1 MTSLTGFNP
10 TSYAE
15 AFTTLHH
22 TAAIVNAQHEQA
34 YTSVLSQFID
44 DHMDIVTLLANGVKE
59 SRKSIRDPSVLD
71 RFLDRTIRSRIGIRL
86 LIEQQLSLHLARP
99 GFVGVICKRLEP
111 TEMIRKVE
119 VIARRMCIDRYCQLH
134 HTTHTLL

>member
-1 MTSLTGFNP
+1 MSLQNSIPLLVTSLTGFNP

-44 DHMDIVTLLANGVKE
+44 DHMDIVTLLAG
-59 SRKSIRDPSVLD
+59 RKSKQPPLGNQESAQ
-71 RFLDRTIRSRIGIRL
+71 G
-86 LIEQQLSLHLARP
+86 H
-99 GFVGVICKRLEP
+99 
-111 TEMIRKVE
+111 
-119 VIARRMCIDRYCQLH
+119 
-134 HTTHTLL
+134 